1 MPVKTRAP
9 AQRVMNFP
17 ARKTAAPRRGPVCE
31 ILSVTYAA
39 PEPVDS
45 VESVRLLGPITQSM
59 DVKINPRGA
68 VEERVEGR
76 VRKGSRTRFPS
87 ARPFAF
93 SATDSLTERNAPSLQ
108 RVPNQARYR
117 TAPHP
122 GRLTAN

>member
-17 ARKTAAPRRGPVCE
+17 ARKTAAPRGGPVCE

-39 PEPVDS
+39 PEPVDR
-45 VESVRLLGPITQSM
+45 VESLRLLGPITQSM

-68 VEERVEGR
+68 VEERVEER

-87 ARPFAF
+87 ARPFAI
-93 SATDSLTERNAPSLQ
+93 SATGSLTERTSLS
-108 RVPNQARYR
+108 
-117 TAPHP
+117 
-122 GRLTAN
+122 L